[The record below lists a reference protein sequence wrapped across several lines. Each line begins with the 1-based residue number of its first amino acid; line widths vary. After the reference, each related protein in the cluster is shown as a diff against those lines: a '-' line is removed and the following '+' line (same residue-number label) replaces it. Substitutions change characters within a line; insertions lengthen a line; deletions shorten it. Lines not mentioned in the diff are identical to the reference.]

1 MAGVGRIY
9 IDTNVF
15 ITAFETQGDLAE
27 KVALLLAAPA
37 AGRSQPFITSEL
49 TLSELLVRPYRGAD
63 IPLVTIYS
71 RVLPTSLGLEVQP
84 VTRDVLFSAAKLRA
98 ENPSLKLPDAIHLAT
113 ATLFGCSHVL
123 SADKGMRS
131 SEHFPVTVLKP
142 DEATIASLLE
152 SLAE

>member
-27 KVALLLAAPA
+27 KAALLLASPVLVPP
-37 AGRSQPFITSEL
+37 RFVTSEL
-49 TLSELLVRPYRGAD
+49 TLAELLVLPYRKTDTALIDLYGKLLAHGPWLD
-63 IPLVTIYS
+63 
-71 RVLPTSLGLEVQP
+71 VQP
-84 VTRDVLFSAAKLRA
+84 VSRDVLSDAAKLRA
-98 ENPSLKLPDAIHLAT
+98 VNPACKLPDAIHLAT
-113 ATLFGCSHVL
+113 ARRFGCSHFL

-131 SEHFPVTVLKP
+131 SEHVPVTILKP
-142 DEATIASLLE
+142 DEATLASLLE